1 MSELL
6 LEARGICK
14 TYGEVRANDNIHFAV
29 EAGSKHALIGE
40 NGAGKSTLV
49 NILHGTVEADEGEIF
64 WRGER
69 VQVGSPQAAKRLGI
83 GIIFQHFALFD
94 SLTVAENIRLGV
106 DGRAARQ
113 QAGDAAIR
121 ALSEKYALA
130 IEPKRVVGD
139 LSVGEKQRVEIL
151 RSLLRSPR
159 LLILDE
165 PTSVLTPAETD
176 ALFRLLNQLAEEGCG
191 IIFISH
197 KLHEVESLCT
207 SATILRNGK
216 TVYECLLAETPRETL
231 ISRMV
236 GEVAV
241 APKSPPKTDSA
252 KPLLTVAG
260 VNEVLDETLS
270 LRVDSLELKQGRIV
284 GVAGIAG
291 NGQDSLLNLLSGE
304 LTTAAANI
312 RYGESDIGDWPV
324 LRRMKAGILSVP
336 TERHNHATVNSLS
349 LLLNTLIGEGN
360 PPAAHQFINFA
371 EARKKAEQIIDH
383 FDVATPGTGE
393 AAASLSG
400 GNLQKF
406 IIGRALLQHPAVLLL
421 ANPSWG
427 VDVRAAAFIH
437 EQIVRLAE
445 AGNAVLVISEDL
457 DELFYLSDEMAVIN
471 RGTLFPARRV
481 DAIDR
486 NAVGAQMAAA
496 DS

>member
-1 MSELL
+1 MTISISPWRP
-6 LEARGICK
+6 EASTRLS
-14 TYGEVRANDNIHFAV
+14 VRTAPARVRWSISCMARWRPTRARF
-29 EAGSKHALIGE
+29 
-40 NGAGKSTLV
+40 
-49 NILHGTVEADEGEIF
+49 F
-64 WRGER
+64 WQGER

-270 LRVDSLELKQGRIV
+270 LRVDSLELKQGPHRRPSPASPATGRILCL
-284 GVAGIAG
+284 IC
-291 NGQDSLLNLLSGE
+291 LSGE

-336 TERHNHATVNSLS
+336 
-349 LLLNTLIGEGN
+349 
-360 PPAAHQFINFA
+360 
-371 EARKKAEQIIDH
+371 D
-383 FDVATPGTGE
+383 
-393 AAASLSG
+393 
-400 GNLQKF
+400 
-406 IIGRALLQHPAVLLL
+406 
-421 ANPSWG
+421 
-427 VDVRAAAFIH
+427 
-437 EQIVRLAE
+437 
-445 AGNAVLVISEDL
+445 
-457 DELFYLSDEMAVIN
+457 
-471 RGTLFPARRV
+471 
-481 DAIDR
+481 
-486 NAVGAQMAAA
+486 GAP
-496 DS
+496 